1 MVLFGD
7 DGHSAGLH
15 TTCMPYNA
23 GQLQQLTGMQHI
35 PKQNPKTLM
44 LDCTC
49 IDNFLS
55 HDWPV
60 LPFALWHKL
69 ESCKAYDK
77 PWFHNNE
84 TNKLIPPEKLL
95 SCAFSRADIINSIQ
109 CTCASE
115 HQPGHVY
122 AAALYAYTNNMP
134 LSWLEL
140 PDLLFPCLQ
149 RFPALA
155 LPCLYTGCCDHPLQY
170 PQGIQL
176 LLITQLPVGQ
186 MLQTA
191 ADSLTGSSCHH
202 CLALK
207 MLQSAAAVSPG
218 QQIHFIHI
226 ISSDTVPS
234 FPTQA

>member
-1 MVLFGD
+1 MG
-7 DGHSAGLH
+7 
-15 TTCMPYNA
+15 T
-23 GQLQQLTGMQHI
+23 QLTCTQHACPTMQANSSSLLACSTY
-35 PKQNPKTLM
+35 QSKTLTP
-44 LDCTC
+44 LCYDYTC

-55 HDWPV
+55 PAGCIHDWPV

-84 TNKLIPPEKLL
+84 INKLTPPEKLL
-95 SCAFSRADIINSIQ
+95 SCAFSRAGIVNSIQ
-109 CTCASE
+109 CTCASG

-122 AAALYAYTNNMP
+122 AAVLYAYTNNMP

-140 PDLLFPCLQ
+140 ADLLFPCLQ
-149 RFPALA
+149 RFQALA
-155 LPCLYTGCCDHPLQY
+155 LPCLYTGCCDHLLQY

-176 LLITQLPVGQ
+176 LLTTHLPIGQ

-202 CLALK
+202 YLALK
-207 MLQSAAAVSPG
+207 ILQSAAAVSPG
-218 QQIHFIHI
+218 QQTHCIHI
-226 ISSDTVPS
+226 ISSDTVPM
-234 FPTQA
+234 FPIQA